1 MNGRTHART
10 SSPERWKR
18 MSLVVM
24 PMVTSF
30 TVKMAG
36 LDMQNT
42 RCASP
47 SLSAGEWGG
56 GVGWMV
62 EA

>member
-1 MNGRTHART
+1 
-10 SSPERWKR
+10 

-42 RCASP
+42 RRDSP
-47 SLSAGEWGG
+47 SLSVAGRG
-56 GVGWMV
+56 GVV
-62 EA
+62 